1 MLLSVENMIIR
12 RRIGDK
18 AAVDLLKE
26 AGFTGIDY
34 SLCGMEDWDAVAGSK
49 NALSYAED
57 LRRYAEDRG
66 VVFSQSHAPFTF
78 KYGMEMSVENPHIRH
93 IIQAME
99 FASHL
104 GCPMIVVH
112 GILVPEGEDVFA
124 YNLDYYQRLLPYA
137 EKYGILIAVENLTGR
152 SGRYTQPTTRLF
164 GSPEAFCHIQDLLDS
179 PWICGCLDLG
189 HANMTF
195 HDVPGFIRGSKGHF
209 RYVHIHDND
218 GLQDLHEL
226 PVLNESDDLIIHWDE
241 TLAAL
246 REVGYDGAM
255 NLELVR
261 YMKRFPTEHLPCA
274 MRLAALTGQMMI
286 EEFTDPR
293 PGRFGKKVR

>member
-1 MLLSVENMIIR
+1 MIEVLSVENMIIR

-66 VVFSQSHAPFTF
+66 IVFSQSHAPFTF
-78 KYGMEMSVENPHIRH
+78 KYGMEKSTDNPHFFS

-137 EKYGILIAVENLTGR
+137 EKNGILIAVENLTGR

-164 GSPEAFCHIQDLLDS
+164 GSPEAFWMLAAICAALLSAIGPLSSFCVIHEHTIETSSVIFVTNDEPIIYFS
-179 PWICGCLDLG
+179 AYFDISLCKSYEVILLIYRTLDLVLHG
-189 HANMTF
+189 VYPSDEHRHLLRLAISC
-195 HDVPGFIRGSKGHF
+195 G
-209 RYVHIHDND
+209 
-218 GLQDLHEL
+218 GLS
-226 PVLNESDDLIIHWDE
+226 VLASCPRRFLNVNRPESHNVTSLVLDLISFCTASE
-241 TLAAL
+241 
-246 REVGYDGAM
+246 
-255 NLELVR
+255 
-261 YMKRFPTEHLPCA
+261 
-274 MRLAALTGQMMI
+274 
-286 EEFTDPR
+286 
-293 PGRFGKKVR
+293 